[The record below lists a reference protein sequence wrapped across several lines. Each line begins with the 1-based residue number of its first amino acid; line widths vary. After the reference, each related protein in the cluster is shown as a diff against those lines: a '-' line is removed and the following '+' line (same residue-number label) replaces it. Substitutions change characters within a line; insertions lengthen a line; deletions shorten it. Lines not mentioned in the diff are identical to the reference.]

1 MGRIAATFERLRE
14 QSRKALIPSVTAGY
28 PHADITPALMH
39 VLVEAGADIIEL
51 GMPPSEPPA
60 QGAPVLSPLPVLPYA
75 AGNDGPA
82 RPQAAVL
89 HQLLEQVAQF
99 RLSDTSTPVVLVGPA
114 QSLEG
119 GEGLRHPVAFAESAA
134 FAGVDGV
141 LAFDP
146 SPALSHALAR
156 PLRRCG
162 LDWIAGLAPAL
173 TDDDIRRLAGCASG
187 YVHGRAFPDGMDA
200 RPAGLAQ
207 AQDCI
212 WRIRRH
218 IAIPLGLAAGIG
230 DIEAARQTASMADAL
245 IVGPWL
251 AARLADKPAAAALA
265 AASDLFR
272 EIRSQLDQDIP
283 SVPRISKPSH
293 FRR

>member
-1 MGRIAATFERLRE
+1 MERIAATFERLRA
-14 QSRKALIPSVTAGY
+14 QSRKALISSVTAGY

-51 GMPPSEPPA
+51 GMPSSVLPA
-60 QGAPVLSPLPVLPYA
+60 RGASLHALSPHS
-75 AGNDGPA
+75 AGNGGPA
-82 RPQAAVL
+82 RPQAAGL
-89 HQLLEQVAQF
+89 QQLLEQVAQF
-99 RLSDTSTPVVLVGPA
+99 RLSDSSTSVVLSGTA
-114 QSLEG
+114 QSIEG
-119 GEGLRHPVAFAESAA
+119 GGGLRHPVAFAESAA
-134 FAGVDGV
+134 VAGLDGV

-162 LDWIAGLAPAL
+162 LDWIASLAPTV
-173 TDDDIRRLAGCASG
+173 TDDDIRQLAACTSG
-187 YVHGRAFPDGMDA
+187 YVHGRFFPDGIDA
-200 RPAGLAQ
+200 QPAGQ
-207 AQDCI
+207 ARDCI

-230 DIEAARQTASMADAL
+230 DMHTARRAASMADAL

-272 EIRSQLDQDIP
+272 ELRGQLDQDIP
-283 SVPRISKPSH
+283 SVPRISKHAP